1 MAGTITHYWNGS
13 ILTVTS
19 DSGTSSANLSGPT
32 GCRGPQGRP
41 GVVYDEE
48 GNLIIGDVPSG
59 AEVDELA
66 ARVGS
71 LEQKIDEGGINVDL
85 TGYATENYVDVAIA
99 KAQLEGAEVDLSGFV
114 TQDELEDAIS
124 EVSSSTNNVSVDGIT
139 ILQRN
144 DGTIYTALGGGLQEG
159 TVSHIARNLNYV
171 PRNWV
176 SGSPEV
182 SAGALTNIGKPFRE
196 GVYHIKVTF
205 SDGYI
210 EERDIDLVESRD
222 GLFAWDGGQPE
233 RLSYFVGAS
242 RAATF
247 FDDLKSGDVCV
258 MTDGII
264 CTITEISI
272 VREGVNYIDA
282 NFIPIDGS
290 TIYVNDAGKLAC
302 AVAIGE
308 EGLDLS
314 NYYTKAQIDALLAG
328 LNVGDIPS
336 SEEVFY

>member
-19 DSGTSSANLSGPT
+19 DSGTSSADLSGPT

-59 AEVDELA
+59 AEVDNLA

-124 EVSSSTNNVSVDGIT
+124 EVSSSSNVMVDGKT
-139 ILQRN
+139 ILQKK
-144 DGTIYTALGGGLQEG
+144 DGTIYTAIGGSIQEG
-159 TVSHIARNLNYV
+159 SIHHLATGLYYV
-171 PRNWV
+171 PRHWV
-176 SGSPEV
+176 SG
-182 SAGALTNIGKPFRE
+182 GANYDRGPLTNVGKPFTE
-196 GVYHIKVTF
+196 GVYSIKVTF
-205 SDGYI
+205 QDGFV
-210 EERDIDLVESRD
+210 EEREVECKEEGSEF
-222 GLFAWDGGQPE
+222 GWQEYYNGGQPE
-233 RLSYFVGAS
+233 RLSYFGGNANGEVFVETRGYDCVVIAIEINKGG
-242 RAATF
+242 F
-247 FDDLKSGDVCV
+247 VC
-258 MTDGII
+258 
-264 CTITEISI
+264 
-272 VREGVNYIDA
+272 IDA
-282 NFIPIDGS
+282 NFIPVDES

-314 NYYTKAQIDALLAG
+314 NYYTKAQIDALIG
-328 LNVGDIPS
+328 SLNVGDIPS